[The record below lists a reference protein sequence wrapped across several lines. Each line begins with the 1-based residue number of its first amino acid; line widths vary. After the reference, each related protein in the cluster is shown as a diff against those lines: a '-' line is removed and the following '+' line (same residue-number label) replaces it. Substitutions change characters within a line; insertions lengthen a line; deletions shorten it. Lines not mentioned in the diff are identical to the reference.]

1 MTNIR
6 TLSIVGICTL
16 VLLTL
21 ALAPASAQ
29 TETVS
34 VNVTSALNATG
45 EEAFYDLAELTSS
58 VSEKF
63 LSYPTIEYDQKD
75 SYFAVED
82 TVTITNTNT
91 TEVGNATE
99 VNVTVSYPGYYGTPA
114 ISKDVGSYQH
124 ALILNNSGTATKT
137 LSYMKNGPY
146 VSKIYDTTTVNSD
159 KRTKIAVISHEALLS
174 DVDFTFDPDE
184 SPWDEYFPN
193 FDYTTLEVKVN
204 NVKTSKWKETAAG
217 LKIYDTSLN
226 DGTNTIQFT
235 WTPVVVPLVV
245 PPPVAVVWYAE
256 EYVGIPLWLWVI
268 STMLIVAAI
277 VIAFY
282 PKKE

>member
-16 VLLTL
+16 VLLAL

-45 EEAFYDLAELTSS
+45 EAAFPDLTELTSS

-63 LSYPTIEYDQKD
+63 LSYPTIEYSQED

-91 TEVGNATE
+91 TENATK
-99 VNVTVSYPGYYGTPA
+99 VNVTVTYPGYYGTPA
-114 ISKDVGSYQH
+114 ISKDIESYQH
-124 ALILNNSGTATKT
+124 ALILKNGGTATKT
-137 LSYMKNGPY
+137 LRYMKNGPY
-146 VSKIYDTTTVNSD
+146 VSKIYDTKTVDGD
-159 KRTKIAVISHEALLS
+159 KCTKIAVISHEALLS
-174 DVDFTFDPDE
+174 DVDFTFDPAED
-184 SPWDEYFPN
+184 PWAEYFPN

-204 NVKTSKWKETAAG
+204 GIKTSNWKEVAHS
-217 LKIYDTSLN
+217 LKIYDIALN
-226 DGTNTIQFT
+226 EGMNTIEFT
-235 WTPVVVPLVV
+235 WTPTVA
-245 PPPVAVVWYAE
+245 PVAVPTVPAVAWYAE
-256 EYVGIPLWLWVI
+256 EYVGIPLWLWVV
-268 STMLIVAAI
+268 SAMLIAASI

-282 PKKE
+282 PKKG

>member
-1 MTNIR
+1 MTKIR

-16 VLLTL
+16 VLFAL

-45 EEAFYDLAELTSS
+45 GEAWYDLTELTSS

-63 LSYPTIEYDQKD
+63 LSYPTIEYEQEN

-91 TEVGNATE
+91 TENATL
-99 VNVTVSYPGYYGTPA
+99 VNVTVSYPGYYGAPA
-114 ISKDVGSYQH
+114 ISKDVSSYQH
-124 ALILNNSGTATKT
+124 ALILKNSGTATKT

-146 VSKIYDTTTVNSD
+146 VSKIYDTTTVDGD

-174 DVDFTFDPDE
+174 DVDFTFDPAED
-184 SPWDEYFPN
+184 PWAEYFPN

-204 NVKTSKWKETAAG
+204 GIKTSKWKETADG
-217 LKIYDTSLN
+217 LKIYDMSLN
-226 DGTNTIQFT
+226 DGTNTIEFT
-235 WTPVVVPLVV
+235 WTPAVVPLVV
-245 PPPVAVVWYAE
+245 PTPVAVVWYAE
-256 EYVGIPLWLWVI
+256 EYVGIPLWLWV
-268 STMLIVAAI
+268 TAAMLIVAAV

-282 PKKE
+282 PKKG